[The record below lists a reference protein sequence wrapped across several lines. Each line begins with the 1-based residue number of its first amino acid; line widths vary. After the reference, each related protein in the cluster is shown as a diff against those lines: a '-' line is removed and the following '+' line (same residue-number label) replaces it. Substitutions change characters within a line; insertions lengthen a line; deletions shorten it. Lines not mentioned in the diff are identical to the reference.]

1 MGPVWQR
8 VPVGLPRN
16 FYAAAG
22 SLDSGLVVGH
32 HLPVGRLFRW
42 SCVGG
47 GGVRRGGRGL
57 VRTTVRACWAG
68 ELLNALGLWKEA
80 VWEGHLGPEVN
91 GAGWVAT
98 WAFWFGL
105 EILFWKLD

>member
-1 MGPVWQR
+1 MGPVQQR
-8 VPVGLPRN
+8 VPAGLPWN

-22 SLDSGLVVGH
+22 TLWTAGWLSGATCLSVAFLDGPAL
-32 HLPVGRLFRW
+32 
-42 SCVGG
+42 GG
-47 GGVRRGGRGL
+47 GGGW
-57 VRTTVRACWAG
+57 TTVGAGRAG